1 MAYTIRQYTTKSG
14 KRYEVRYRKPDGSST
29 GRRGFKRKMDA
40 DAWGAANVTT
50 AKSVGAYIDPQ
61 AGRRLVEDFWEPW
74 LAAKKTK
81 AKPSYIKSLEDAWR
95 VHVEPQWG
103 MREMQSITRD
113 EVQQWVTDLAGRRSA
128 SVTIRAEN
136 LLRSL
141 MERAKADRC
150 IHDNPCDGIELPR
163 KQRRRHVYLAA
174 DELSRVAL
182 HCGWREPI
190 VLTLGLCGMRWGEL
204 VALRVEDVDL
214 QRCRLHIWRSITRLS
229 SEMVETDPKTHEGRS
244 VMFPQILRPLLAK
257 QCNGRGQSD
266 FLFTA
271 PGKPLDEPM
280 TNGWNPTRSDG
291 WFAVAL
297 RRAGIER
304 GHMTI
309 HDLRHT
315 AASLMVQSGAN
326 VKTVQRQLGHKSA
339 AMTLDVYADL
349 FDEDLDDLSERMGG
363 LLFSQ
368 DVGKMWAQSV
378 SSAVDSLE
386 SAVL

>member
-1 MAYTIRQYTTKSG
+1 MAYTIRQYATKDG

-113 EVQQWVTDLAGRRSA
+113 EVQRWVTDLAGRRSA

-136 LLRSL
+136 
-141 MERAKADRC
+141 
-150 IHDNPCDGIELPR
+150 
-163 KQRRRHVYLAA
+163 
-174 DELSRVAL
+174 
-182 HCGWREPI
+182 
-190 VLTLGLCGMRWGEL
+190 
-204 VALRVEDVDL
+204 VDL
-214 QRCRLHIWRSITRLS
+214 QRCRLHIYRSITRLS
-229 SEMVETDPKTHEGRS
+229 SRMVETDPKTHDGRS
-244 VMFPQILRPLLAK
+244 VMFPLVLRPLLAR
-257 QCNGRGQSD
+257 QCEGRRPSD

-271 PGKPLDEPM
+271 PGEPLDEPM
-280 TNGWNPTRSDG
+280 GNGWNPTRSDG

-297 RRAGIER
+297 RRAGVER

-349 FDEDLDDLSERMGG
+349 FDDDLDELSERMGG
-363 LLFSQ
+363 LLFSRN
-368 DVGKMWAQSV
+368 VGKMWANVTQG
-378 SSAVDSLE
+378 VDGTVE
-386 SAVL
+386 TVGV

>member
-1 MAYTIRQYTTKSG
+1 MAYTIRQYETKAG
-14 KRYEVRYRKPDGSST
+14 KRYEVRYRKPDGTPT
-29 GRRGFKRKMDA
+29 GKRGFRRKMDA

-113 EVQQWVTDLAGRRSA
+113 EVQRWVTDLAGRRSA

-163 KQRRRHVYLAA
+163 KQVRKHVYLSA
-174 DELSRVAL
+174 DELSRVAMQ
-182 HCGWREPI
+182 CGWREPI

-214 QRCRLHIWRSITRLS
+214 QRCRLHIYIGASRVFPAGWWR
-229 SEMVETDPKTHEGRS
+229 
-244 VMFPQILRPLLAK
+244 
-257 QCNGRGQSD
+257 
-266 FLFTA
+266 
-271 PGKPLDEPM
+271 
-280 TNGWNPTRSDG
+280 PTRRPMMD
-291 WFAVAL
+291 A
-297 RRAGIER
+297 R
-304 GHMTI
+304 
-309 HDLRHT
+309 
-315 AASLMVQSGAN
+315 
-326 VKTVQRQLGHKSA
+326 
-339 AMTLDVYADL
+339 
-349 FDEDLDDLSERMGG
+349 
-363 LLFSQ
+363 
-368 DVGKMWAQSV
+368 
-378 SSAVDSLE
+378 
-386 SAVL
+386 

>member
-61 AGRRLVEDFWEPW
+61 AGRRLVEDFWAPW

-113 EVQQWVTDLAGRRSA
+113 EVQRWVTDLAGRRSA

-163 KQRRRHVYLAA
+163 KQVRKHVYLSA
-174 DELSRVAL
+174 DELSRVAMQ
-182 HCGWREPI
+182 CGWREP
-190 VLTLGLCGMRWGEL
+190 
-204 VALRVEDVDL
+204 
-214 QRCRLHIWRSITRLS
+214 
-229 SEMVETDPKTHEGRS
+229 
-244 VMFPQILRPLLAK
+244 
-257 QCNGRGQSD
+257 SD

-349 FDEDLDDLSERMGG
+349 FDDDLDDLSERMGG

-368 DVGKMWAQSV
+368 NVGKMWAKATQGIDGTVETASV
-378 SSAVDSLE
+378 
-386 SAVL
+386 